1 MKKFSKKTLLI
12 IAFIISLPIACV
24 VSNPLRSSED
34 SIKNSLLRDVPI
46 GTQMQ
51 DVILYIQKK
60 KYKIDSINDFG
71 FPDKNSRYIGH
82 KSIRSDLGDYVTIF
96 TTNVTVFWGFD
107 EESKLIDVRVWKTV
121 NAL

>member
-71 FPDKNSRYIGH
+71 FPDKDAKYIGY

-107 EESKLIDVRVWKTV
+107 EESKLIDVRVWKIV

>member
-60 KYKIDSINDFG
+60 KYKIDSIDDFG
-71 FPDKNSRYIGH
+71 FPDKLN
-82 KSIRSDLGDYVTIF
+82 L
-96 TTNVTVFWGFD
+96 
-107 EESKLIDVRVWKTV
+107 
-121 NAL
+121 